1 MNIEIV
7 KNKINKNL
15 NKKVVVT
22 VYGLRNKVNKYEGV
36 LYKTYP
42 NIFSI
47 ITDNQEKSFSYNE
60 YITGDIK
67 IKFL

>member
-1 MNIEIV
+1 MNIDLV
-7 KNKINKNL
+7 RQKIESNL
-15 NKKVVVT
+15 NKKVMVS
-22 VYGLRNKVNKYEGV
+22 VYGLRNKVSRYEGI

-47 ITDNQEKSFSYNE
+47 ISDGAEKSFSYNE
-60 YITGDIK
+60 YITGDVK

>member
-1 MNIEIV
+1 MNINIV
-7 KNKINKNL
+7 KEKINSNL
-15 NKKVVVT
+15 GKVVIVT
-22 VYGLRNKVNKYEGV
+22 VYGLRNKITKYEGV

-47 ITDNQEKSFSYNE
+47 YYDGIEKSFSYND

-67 IKFL
+67 IKFV

>member
-1 MNIEIV
+1 VNIDLVRQKIMN
-7 KNKINKNL
+7 NL
-15 NKKVVVT
+15 NKKVKVT
-22 VYGLRNKVNKYEGV
+22 VHGLRNKVSRYEGV

>member
-1 MNIEIV
+1 MNIDIV
-7 KNKINKNL
+7 KEKLNNNL

-22 VYGLRNKVNKYEGV
+22 VYGLRNKKYIYEGV
-36 LYKTYP
+36 LYKLYP

-47 ITDNQEKSFSYNE
+47 LCDGVEKSFSYNE

-67 IKFL
+67 LKII

>member
-1 MNIEIV
+1 MNIDLIREKIES
-7 KNKINKNL
+7 NINKRVL
-15 NKKVVVT
+15 VT
-22 VYGLRNKVNKYEGV
+22 HYGLRNKINRYEGV

-47 ITDNQEKSFSYNE
+47 ISDGVEKSFSYND

-67 IKFL
+67 IKFF

>member
-1 MNIEIV
+1 MNIDLV
-7 KNKINKNL
+7 RQKIESNL
-15 NKKVVVT
+15 NKKVMVS
-22 VYGLRNKVNKYEGV
+22 VYGLRNKVSRYEGI

-47 ITDNQEKSFSYNE
+47 ISDGVEKSFSYNE
-60 YITGDIK
+60 YITGDVK

>member
-1 MNIEIV
+1 MNIDLV
-7 KNKINKNL
+7 RQKIESNL
-15 NKKVVVT
+15 NKKVMVSVF
-22 VYGLRNKVNKYEGV
+22 GLRNKVSRYEGI

-47 ITDNQEKSFSYNE
+47 ISDGIEKSFSYNE
-60 YITGDIK
+60 YITGDVK